1 MTTTTITKSLLES
14 VSKIVNSDSKN
25 LTEAAI
31 PTNPSDFMDY
41 FDDKYNS
48 AAGMW
53 LDKKRIPA
61 LMKLVNDKSKT
72 VKIATGDADKEDEAD
87 KIISK
92 MKAKGFKLFDYE
104 ENVDSIDFIFYK

>member
-1 MTTTTITKSLLES
+1 MTTKISKSLLES
-14 VSKIVNSDSKN
+14 ISNVVNSDSKN
-25 LTEAAI
+25 LTEAAVI
-31 PTNPSDFMDY
+31 PTDPSDFMDY

-61 LMKLVNDKSKT
+61 LMKIVNDKSKT
-72 VKIATGDADKEDEAD
+72 VKTAMGDADKEDEAD

-104 ENVDSIDFIFYK
+104 ENGSSLDFIFYK